1 MKVVFDSDLYLK
13 LQSENIM
20 KRVSQFSGKLYFE
33 FGGKLFDDYNASRV
47 LPGLLPD
54 SKLRMLLT
62 IKDKVEVFIVKN
74 AYDIQANK
82 VRGDLN
88 ITWDKDVIRLI
99 DAFRESGLF
108 IGFICVNRYQDFLLV
123 VAFINKLNN
132 MGVKTYKAYD
142 IPPNYPHDIDMIMSD
157 DGFGKYE
164 QIETS

>member
-1 MKVVFDSDLYLK
+1 MKVVFASDLYLK

-62 IKDKVEVFIVKN
+62 IKDKVEVVIIIN

-88 ITWDKDVIRLI
+88 IKCDKDVIRLI
-99 DAFRESGLF
+99 DVFRESGLF
-108 IGFICVNRYQDFLLV
+108 VGSVWVNRYQDFPSFV
-123 VAFINKLNN
+123 VFINKLNY

-142 IPPNYPHDIDMIMSD
+142 IPNYPHDINMIMSD
-157 DGFGKYE
+157 DGFSKNE
-164 QIETS
+164 HIETS